1 MTVSDDV
8 IDRLEAE
15 AEVADADAEELTIAV
30 ESDVKET
37 EQRVEELESEVQ
49 EKESKVEE
57 LQAEVEELEAETEE
71 QSETVEELEDE
82 IVTVKEHY
90 AEELA
95 EGSSVL
101 DEDDLMER
109 FEVSELREKYDSLD
123 DETESDPAPN
133 SADSGPNVK
142 SPDDEGDDGGDT
154 EELSE
159 RKKVAAEAWEARG
172 DTEQG
177 ADVWEEL
184 AEDIRN
190 EEGD

>member
-49 EKESKVEE
+49 EKEDTVEE
-57 LQAEVEELEAETEE
+57 LQAEVEELEAKTEE

-95 EGSSVL
+95 DGSSVL
-101 DEDDLMER
+101 DEDDYLER
-109 FEVSELREKYDSLD
+109 FDVAELREKYDSLE
-123 DETESDPAPN
+123 DEAGSEPAPN

-142 SPDDEGDDGGDT
+142 SPDDEGEDGGEP
-154 EELSE
+154 EELAE
-159 RKKVAAEAWEARG
+159 REKAAAKAFEARSG
-172 DTEQG
+172 TEQG
-177 ADVWEEL
+177 SDVWGEI

-190 EEGD
+190 EGGD